1 MRDLLKKSDI
11 LVHPSV
17 WIEIIYC
24 YYLLIMYSNNL
35 VEPNIFV
42 NKVKNLKL
50 PIPSFALLTSQQAAG
65 YYGNFQDG
73 SFFIPI

>member
-1 MRDLLKKSDI
+1 VSQVRLSYMIR
-11 LVHPSV
+11 P
-17 WIEIIYC
+17 
-24 YYLLIMYSNNL
+24 
-35 VEPNIFV
+35 

-73 SFFIPI
+73 SSFIPIDDDRCYSERFDKK